1 MMGVYSG
8 QSSAIDHNLYIRG
21 SRAYQANYRSGLRI
35 LDITNVGAAG

>member
-35 LDITNVGAAG
+35 LTLLMSGRPG